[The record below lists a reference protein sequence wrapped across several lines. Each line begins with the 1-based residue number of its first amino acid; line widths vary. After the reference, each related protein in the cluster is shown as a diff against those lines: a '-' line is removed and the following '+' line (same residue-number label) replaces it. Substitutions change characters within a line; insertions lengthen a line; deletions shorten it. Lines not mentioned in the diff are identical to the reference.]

1 VKLPWTHEELQA
13 LQQKLTAS
21 IETFERDYPEVRPL
35 PPMEEAEAQRLLM
48 ALTEAAI
55 VRQLTVEESTLIGQL
70 LCCYRMAVI
79 ASVLKRRG
87 RYFVFSED
95 ELTAL
100 MGKYGA
106 NAG

>member
-1 VKLPWTHEELQA
+1 MKNCKLCNRSLRRV
-13 LQQKLTAS
+13 LK
-21 IETFERDYPEVRPL
+21 
-35 PPMEEAEAQRLLM
+35 RLNVITLRY
-48 ALTEAAI
+48 ARCHRWKKRK
-55 VRQLTVEESTLIGQL
+55 RQLTVEESTLIGQL